1 MSARKPAR
9 VRLKVVRVGHVVE
22 VLRLV
27 LGGHAVDA
35 AAGAA
40 YQAAEVVGALAV
52 GAVAALVHLVLVW
65 RHAGGVDPGTAELW
79 IRLCLAA
86 MVHEALLHAVV
97 ERALALSARAPTQM
111 GVVVLHAAGLV
122 VVEVILHVSVTL
134 RHELVHA
141 VLRYRSDVSVGRNRG
156 RTRSRRRMN
165 RTRRL
170 RKSLFERRVPR

>member
-1 MSARKPAR
+1 MP
-9 VRLKVVRVGHVVE
+9 
-22 VLRLV
+22 
-27 LGGHAVDA
+27 LGP
-35 AAGAA
+35 
-40 YQAAEVVGALAV
+40 AAERAMGTATAV
-52 GAVAALVHLVLVW
+52 SKSSTVLVTH
-65 RHAGGVDPGTAELW
+65 RRAIDKPDVPERRLTW

-97 ERALALSARAPTQM
+97 ERALALSTRAPTQM

-156 RTRSRRRMN
+156 RARSRRRVN
-165 RTRRL
+165 RTRRR

>member
-1 MSARKPAR
+1 MSGRKIAR

-52 GAVAALVHLVLVW
+52 GAVAALVHLVLVR
-65 RHAGGVDPGTAELW
+65 RHAGGVDPGTGELW

-97 ERALALSARAPTQM
+97 ERALALSTRAPTQM
-111 GVVVLHAAGLV
+111 GVVLHAAGLV

-165 RTRRL
+165 RTRRR
-170 RKSLFERRVPR
+170 RKSLFERRVPC